1 MAAANIIDISDD
13 TFEFEVVNYSAEVPV
28 VLDLWAPWCIP
39 CRVQSRELAKLAHEA
54 DGGFR
59 LARINVDDQP
69 KLAARLKV
77 QQVPAVK
84 AFVDGRIVTE
94 VAGVLSEQNL
104 RLLVDRIMPKAGN
117 LLLEKGRSLMLLGN
131 LPGAEEALAQYVYES
146 HGEPAGLLALA
157 RALLWQGKGQEAASI
172 LNSFPASS
180 EFNTAKSLLPLAKA
194 YAHFDTLP
202 QKSANPLE
210 AAYRNSLRLA
220 KNGKIEIALDGFLDI
235 LRQDKHFHNGQ
246 LHEIY
251 LALLEVLGD
260 AYPTVRQY
268 RDDLSNVLF

>member
-1 MAAANIIDISDD
+1 MAAANIIDINED

-69 KLAARLKV
+69 KLATRLKV

-84 AFVDGRIVTE
+84 AFVDGRIVAE

-104 RLLVDRIMPKAGN
+104 RLLVDRILPKAGN
-117 LLLEKGRSLMLLGN
+117 LLLEKGKSLMMLGD
-131 LPGAEEALAQYVYES
+131 LAGAEEALAQYVYES

-157 RALLWQGKGQEAASI
+157 RVLLWQGKAHEAYAI
-172 LNSFPASS
+172 LDNFPASS
-180 EFNTAKSLLPLAKA
+180 EFKAAKSLLPLAKA
-194 YAHFDTLP
+194 YAHFDSLP
-202 QKSANPLE
+202 QTSANPLE
-210 AAYRNSLRLA
+210 AAYRNNLRLA

-235 LRQDKHFHNGQ
+235 LRQDKNFHDGQ

-260 AYPTVRQY
+260 SYPTVRQY
-268 RDDLSNVLF
+268 RDDLSNILF

>member
-1 MAAANIIDISDD
+1 MAAANIIDINED
-13 TFEFEVVNYSAEVPV
+13 TFEFEVVNYSAEMPV

-69 KLAARLKV
+69 KLATRLKV

-84 AFVDGRIVTE
+84 AFVDGRIVAE

-104 RLLVDRIMPKAGN
+104 RLLVDRILPKAGN
-117 LLLEKGRSLMLLGN
+117 LLLEKGKSLMMLGD
-131 LPGAEEALAQYVYES
+131 LAGAEEALAQYVYES

-157 RALLWQGKGQEAASI
+157 RVLLWQGKAHEAYAI
-172 LNSFPASS
+172 LDNFPASS
-180 EFNTAKSLLPLAKA
+180 EFKAAKSLLPLAKA
-194 YAHFDTLP
+194 YAHFDSLP
-202 QKSANPLE
+202 QTSANPLE
-210 AAYRNSLRLA
+210 AAYRNNLRLA

-235 LRQDKHFHNGQ
+235 LRQDKNFHDGQ

-260 AYPTVRQY
+260 SYPTVRQY
-268 RDDLSNVLF
+268 RDDLSNILF

>member
-1 MAAANIIDISDD
+1 MAAANIIDINED

-28 VLDLWAPWCIP
+28 VVDLWAPWCIP

-69 KLAARLKV
+69 KLATRLKV

-84 AFVDGRIVTE
+84 AFVDGRIVAE
-94 VAGVLSEQNL
+94 VTGVLSEQNL
-104 RLLVDRIMPKAGN
+104 CLFIDRILPKAGN
-117 LLLEKGRSLMLLGN
+117 LLLEKGKSLMMLGD
-131 LPGAEEALAQYVYES
+131 LAGAEEALAQYVYES

-157 RALLWQGKGQEAASI
+157 RVLLWQGKAHEAYVI

-180 EFNTAKSLLPLAKA
+180 EFKTAKSLLPLAKA
-194 YAHFDTLP
+194 YIYFDSLP
-202 QKSANPLE
+202 QMSANPLE
-210 AAYRNSLRLA
+210 AAYRNNLRLA

-235 LRQDKHFHNGQ
+235 LRQDKNFHDGQ

-260 AYPTVRQY
+260 SYPTVRQY
-268 RDDLSNVLF
+268 RDDLSNILF

>member
-1 MAAANIIDISDD
+1 MAAANIIDISED

-39 CRVQSRELAKLAHEA
+39 CRVQSRDLAKLAHEA
-54 DGGFR
+54 DGSFR

-69 KLAARLKV
+69 KLATRLKV

-84 AFVDGRIVTE
+84 AFVDGRIVAE
-94 VAGVLSEQNL
+94 VTGVLSEQNL
-104 RLLVDRIMPKAGN
+104 RLLVDRILPKAGN
-117 LLLEKGRSLMLLGN
+117 LLLEKGRSLMLLGD
-131 LPGAEEALAQYVYES
+131 LAGAEEALAQYVYES

-157 RALLWQGKGQEAASI
+157 RVLLWQGRAHDAYAI
-172 LNSFPASS
+172 LSSFPASS
-180 EFNTAKSLLPLAKA
+180 EFKTAKSLLPLAKA
-194 YAHFDTLP
+194 YAGFDSLP
-202 QKSANPLE
+202 QISANPLE

-220 KNGKIEIALDGFLDI
+220 KSSKIEMALDGFLDI
-235 LRQDKHFHNGQ
+235 LRQDKHFHNDQ

>member
-1 MAAANIIDISDD
+1 MAAANIIDISED
-13 TFEFEVVNYSAEVPV
+13 TFEFEVVNYSMQVPV

-39 CRVQSRELAKLAHEA
+39 CRVQSRDLTKLAHEA

-69 KLAARLKV
+69 KLATRLKV

-84 AFVDGRIVTE
+84 AFVDGRVVAEVT
-94 VAGVLSEQNL
+94 GVLSEQNL
-104 RLLVDRIMPKAGN
+104 RLLVDRVLPKAGN
-117 LLLEKGRSLMLLGN
+117 LLLEKGKSLMLLGD
-131 LPGAEEALAQYVYES
+131 LAGAEEALAQYVYES

-157 RALLWQGKGQEAASI
+157 RALLWQGKAHDAYAI

-180 EFNTAKSLLPLAKA
+180 EFKTAKSLLPLAKA
-194 YAHFDTLP
+194 YASFDTLP
-202 QKSANPLE
+202 QLSANPLE

-220 KNGKIEIALDGFLDI
+220 RSGKIEIALDGFLDI
-235 LRQDKHFHNGQ
+235 LRRDKHFHDDQ
-246 LHEIY
+246 LHDVY

-260 AYPTVRQY
+260 GYPTVRQY

>member
-1 MAAANIIDISDD
+1 MAAANIIDISED

-84 AFVDGRIVTE
+84 AFVDGRIVAE
-94 VAGVLSEQNL
+94 VTGVLSEQNL
-104 RLLVDRIMPKAGN
+104 RLLVDRILPKAGN
-117 LLLEKGRSLMLLGN
+117 LLLEKGKSLMLLGD
-131 LPGAEEALAQYVYES
+131 LAEAEEALAQYVYES

-157 RALLWQGKGQEAASI
+157 RVLLWQGRTQDAYVI
-172 LNSFPASS
+172 LNNFPASS
-180 EFNTAKSLLPLAKA
+180 EFKTAKSLLPLATA
-194 YAHFDTLP
+194 YASFDTLP
-202 QKSANPLE
+202 QVSANPLE

-220 KNGKIEIALDGFLDI
+220 RSGKIEIALDGFLDI
-235 LRQDKHFHNGQ
+235 LRREKHFHEGQ
-246 LHEIY
+246 LHDIY

>member
-1 MAAANIIDISDD
+1 MAAANIIDISED
-13 TFEFEVVNYSAEVPV
+13 TFEFEVVNYSTEVPV

-69 KLAARLKV
+69 KLATRLKV

-84 AFVDGRIVTE
+84 AFVDGRIVAE

-104 RLLVDRIMPKAGN
+104 RLLVDRVLPKAGN
-117 LLLEKGRSLMLLGN
+117 LLLEKGKSLMLLGD
-131 LPGAEEALAQYVYES
+131 LAGAEDALAQYIYES

-157 RALLWQGKGQEAASI
+157 RALLWQGRAQDAYAI

-180 EFNTAKSLLPLAKA
+180 EFKTAKSLLPLAKA
-194 YAHFDTLP
+194 YAGFDSLP
-202 QKSANPLE
+202 QLSANPLE

-220 KNGKIEIALDGFLDI
+220 RSGKIEMALDGFLDI
-235 LRQDKHFHNGQ
+235 LRKDKHFHDDQ

-260 AYPTVRQY
+260 GYPTVRQY

>member
-1 MAAANIIDISDD
+1 MAAANIIDISED
-13 TFEFEVVNYSAEVPV
+13 TFEIEVVNYSTEVPV

-39 CRVQSRELAKLAHEA
+39 CRVQSRELARLAHEA

-77 QQVPAVK
+77 QHVPAVK
-84 AFVDGRIVTE
+84 AFVDGRVVAE

-104 RLLVDRIMPKAGN
+104 RLLVDRILPKAGN
-117 LLLEKGRSLMLLGN
+117 LLLEKGKSLMLLGD
-131 LPGAEEALAQYVYES
+131 LEGAEDALARYVAES
-146 HGEPAGLLALA
+146 HGEPPGLLALA
-157 RALLWQGKGQEAASI
+157 RVLLWQGKAREAASI
-172 LNSFPASS
+172 LNSFPASP
-180 EFNTAKSLLPLAKA
+180 EFTTAKSLLPLAKA
-194 YAHFDTLP
+194 YAGFDQLP
-202 QKSANPLE
+202 AVVANPLE

-220 KNGKIEIALDGFLDI
+220 RSGKIEIALDGFLDI
-235 LRQDKHFHNGQ
+235 LRKDKHFHNGQ
-246 LHEIY
+246 LHDIY

-260 AYPTVRQY
+260 AYPTIRQY

>member
-1 MAAANIIDISDD
+1 MAAANIIDISED
-13 TFEFEVVNYSAEVPV
+13 TFEFEVVNYSMQVPV

-39 CRVQSRELAKLAHEA
+39 CRVQSRDLAKLAHEA

-59 LARINVDDQP
+59 LARIDVDDQP
-69 KLAARLKV
+69 KLATRLKV

-84 AFVDGRIVTE
+84 AFLDGRIVAE
-94 VAGVLSEQNL
+94 VTGVLSEQNL
-104 RLLVDRIMPKAGN
+104 RLLVDRILPKAGN
-117 LLLEKGRSLMLLGN
+117 LLLEKGRSLMLLGD
-131 LPGAEEALAQYVYES
+131 LTGAEEALAQYVYES

-157 RALLWQGKGQEAASI
+157 RALLWLGRGHDANTI
-172 LNSFPASS
+172 LSNFPASS
-180 EFNTAKSLLPLAKA
+180 EFKTAKSLLPLAKA
-194 YAHFDTLP
+194 YAGFDSLP
-202 QKSANPLE
+202 QVSANPLE

-220 KNGKIEIALDGFLDI
+220 RSGKIEIALDGFLDI
-235 LRQDKHFHNGQ
+235 LRQDKHFHGGQ

-260 AYPTVRQY
+260 GYPTVRQY

>member
-1 MAAANIIDISDD
+1 MAAANIIDISED
-13 TFEFEVVNYSAEVPV
+13 TFEFEVVNYSAQLPV

-39 CRVQSRELAKLAHEA
+39 CRVQSRDLTRLAHEA

-59 LARINVDDQP
+59 LARINVDDQS

-84 AFVDGRIVTE
+84 AFVDGRIVAE
-94 VAGVLSEQNL
+94 VTGVLSEQNL
-104 RLLVDRIMPKAGN
+104 RIFIDRILPKAGN
-117 LLLEKGRSLMLLGN
+117 LLLEKGKSLMLLGD
-131 LPGAEEALAQYVYES
+131 LTGAEEALAQYINES

-157 RALLWQGKGQEAASI
+157 RALLWQGKAHDAFLI
-172 LNSFPASS
+172 LNNFPASS
-180 EFNTAKSLLPLAKA
+180 DFKAAKSLLPLAKA
-194 YAHFDTLP
+194 YVNFDLLP
-202 QKSANPLE
+202 QISANPLE

-220 KNGKIEIALDGFLDI
+220 KSGKIEIALDGFLDI
-235 LRQDKHFHNGQ
+235 LRKDKHFHNDQ
-246 LHEIY
+246 LREIY

-260 AYPTVRQY
+260 ACPTVRQY

>member
-1 MAAANIIDISDD
+1 MAAANIIDISED
-13 TFEFEVVNYSAEVPV
+13 TFEFEVVNYSMQVPV

-39 CRVQSRELAKLAHEA
+39 CRVQSRDLTKLAHEA

-69 KLAARLKV
+69 KLATRLKV

-84 AFVDGRIVTE
+84 AFVDGRIVAE
-94 VAGVLSEQNL
+94 VTGVLSEQNL
-104 RLLVDRIMPKAGN
+104 RLLVDRVLPKAGN
-117 LLLEKGRSLMLLGN
+117 LLLEKGKSLMLLGD
-131 LPGAEEALAQYVYES
+131 LAGAEEALAQYVFES

-157 RALLWQGKGQEAASI
+157 RALLWQGKAHDAYAI

-180 EFNTAKSLLPLAKA
+180 EFKTAKSLLPLAKA
-194 YAHFDTLP
+194 YASFDTLP
-202 QKSANPLE
+202 QLSANPLE

-220 KNGKIEIALDGFLDI
+220 RSGKIEIALDGFLDI
-235 LRQDKHFHNGQ
+235 LRRDKHFHDDQ
-246 LHEIY
+246 LHDVY

-260 AYPTVRQY
+260 GYPTVRQY

>member
-1 MAAANIIDISDD
+1 MAAANIIDINED

-69 KLAARLKV
+69 KLATRLKV

-84 AFVDGRIVTE
+84 AFVDGRIVAE
-94 VAGVLSEQNL
+94 VTGVLSEQNL
-104 RLLVDRIMPKAGN
+104 RLFIDRILPKAGN
-117 LLLEKGRSLMLLGN
+117 LLLEKGKSLMMLGD
-131 LPGAEEALAQYVYES
+131 LAGAEEALAQYVYES

-157 RALLWQGKGQEAASI
+157 RVLLWQGKAHEAYVI
-172 LNSFPASS
+172 LDNFPASS
-180 EFNTAKSLLPLAKA
+180 EFKTAKSLLPLAKA
-194 YAHFDTLP
+194 YASFDSLP
-202 QKSANPLE
+202 QVNANPLE

-220 KNGKIEIALDGFLDI
+220 RSGKIEIALDGFLDI
-235 LRQDKHFHNGQ
+235 LWQDKNFHDGQ

-260 AYPTVRQY
+260 SYPTVRQY
-268 RDDLSNVLF
+268 RDDLSNILF

>member
-1 MAAANIIDISDD
+1 MAAANIIDISED
-13 TFEFEVVNYSAEVPV
+13 TFEFEVVNYSAQLPV

-39 CRVQSRELAKLAHEA
+39 CRVQSRDLARLAHEA

-59 LARINVDDQP
+59 LARINVDDQS

-84 AFVDGRIVTE
+84 AFVDGRIVAE
-94 VAGVLSEQNL
+94 VTGVLSEQNL
-104 RLLVDRIMPKAGN
+104 RIFIDRILPKAGN
-117 LLLEKGRSLMLLGN
+117 LLLEKGKSLMLLGD
-131 LPGAEEALAQYVYES
+131 LTGAEEALAQYINES

-157 RALLWQGKGQEAASI
+157 RALLWQGKAHDAFLI
-172 LNSFPASS
+172 LNNFPASS
-180 EFNTAKSLLPLAKA
+180 DFKAAKSLLPLAKA
-194 YAHFDTLP
+194 YVNFDLLP
-202 QKSANPLE
+202 QISANPLE

-220 KNGKIEIALDGFLDI
+220 KSGKIEIALDGFLDI
-235 LRQDKHFHNGQ
+235 LRNDKHFHNDQ
-246 LHEIY
+246 LREIY

-260 AYPTVRQY
+260 ACPTVRQY

>member
-1 MAAANIIDISDD
+1 MAAANIIDISED
-13 TFEFEVVNYSAEVPV
+13 TFEFEVVNYSMQVPV

-39 CRVQSRELAKLAHEA
+39 CRVQSRDLAKLAHEA

-69 KLAARLKV
+69 KLATRLKV

-84 AFVDGRIVTE
+84 AFVDGRIVAE
-94 VAGVLSEQNL
+94 VTGVLNEQNL
-104 RLLVDRIMPKAGN
+104 RMLVDRILPKAGN
-117 LLLEKGRSLMLLGN
+117 LLLEKGRSLMLLGD
-131 LPGAEEALAQYVYES
+131 LAGAEEALAQFVYES

-157 RALLWQGKGQEAASI
+157 RVLLWQGRAHDAYAI
-172 LNSFPASS
+172 LNNFPASS
-180 EFNTAKSLLPLAKA
+180 EFKTAKSLLPLARA
-194 YAHFDTLP
+194 YAGFDSLP
-202 QKSANPLE
+202 QVSANPLE

-220 KNGKIEIALDGFLDI
+220 KTGKIEIALDGFLDI
-235 LRQDKHFHNGQ
+235 LRKDKHFHDGQ
-246 LHEIY
+246 LHDVY

>member
-1 MAAANIIDISDD
+1 MAAANIIDISED
-13 TFEFEVVNYSAEVPV
+13 TFEFEVVNYSAQLPV

-39 CRVQSRELAKLAHEA
+39 CRVQSRDLTRLAHEA

-59 LARINVDDQP
+59 LARINVDDQS

-84 AFVDGRIVTE
+84 AFVDGRIVAE
-94 VAGVLSEQNL
+94 VTGVLSEQNL
-104 RLLVDRIMPKAGN
+104 RIFIDRILPKAGN
-117 LLLEKGRSLMLLGN
+117 LLLEKGKSLMLLGD
-131 LPGAEEALAQYVYES
+131 LTGAEEALAQYINES

-157 RALLWQGKGQEAASI
+157 RALLWQGKAHDAFLI
-172 LNSFPASS
+172 LNNFPASS
-180 EFNTAKSLLPLAKA
+180 DFKAAKSLLPLAKA
-194 YAHFDTLP
+194 YVNFESLP
-202 QKSANPLE
+202 QISANPLE

-220 KNGKIEIALDGFLDI
+220 KSGKIEIALDGFLDI
-235 LRQDKHFHNGQ
+235 LRKDKHFHNDQ
-246 LHEIY
+246 LREIY

-260 AYPTVRQY
+260 ACPTVRQY

>member
-1 MAAANIIDISDD
+1 MATANIIDISDD

-39 CRVQSRELAKLAHEA
+39 CRVQSRDLAKLAHEA

-69 KLAARLKV
+69 KLATRLKV

-84 AFVDGRIVTE
+84 AFVDGRIVAE
-94 VAGVLSEQNL
+94 VTGVLNEQNL
-104 RLLVDRIMPKAGN
+104 RLLVDRVLPKAGN
-117 LLLEKGRSLMLLGN
+117 LLLEKGRSLMLLGD
-131 LPGAEEALAQYVYES
+131 LVGAEEALAQYVYES

-157 RALLWQGKGQEAASI
+157 RALLWLGRGHDANTI
-172 LNSFPASS
+172 LSSFPASS
-180 EFNTAKSLLPLAKA
+180 EFKTAKSLLPLAKA
-194 YAHFDTLP
+194 YTGFDSLS
-202 QKSANPLE
+202 QVSANPLE

-220 KNGKIEIALDGFLDI
+220 RSGKIEIALDGFLDI
-235 LRQDKHFHNGQ
+235 LRKDKHFHNDE

>member
-235 LRQDKHFHNGQ
+235 LRQDKHFHSGQ

>member
-1 MAAANIIDISDD
+1 MAAANIIDISED
-13 TFEFEVVNYSAEVPV
+13 TFEFEVVNYSAQLPV

-39 CRVQSRELAKLAHEA
+39 CRVQLRDLTRLAHEA

-59 LARINVDDQP
+59 LARINVDDQS

-84 AFVDGRIVTE
+84 AFVDGRIVAE
-94 VAGVLSEQNL
+94 VTGVLSEQNL
-104 RLLVDRIMPKAGN
+104 RIFIDRILPKAGN
-117 LLLEKGRSLMLLGN
+117 LLLEKGKSLMLLGD
-131 LPGAEEALAQYVYES
+131 LTGAEEALAQYINES

-157 RALLWQGKGQEAASI
+157 RALLWQGKAHDAFLI
-172 LNSFPASS
+172 LNNFPASS
-180 EFNTAKSLLPLAKA
+180 DFKAAKSLLPLAKA
-194 YAHFDTLP
+194 YVNFDLLP
-202 QKSANPLE
+202 QISANPLE

-220 KNGKIEIALDGFLDI
+220 KSGKIEIALDGFLDI
-235 LRQDKHFHNGQ
+235 LRKDKHFHNDQ
-246 LHEIY
+246 LREIY

-260 AYPTVRQY
+260 ACPTVRQY

>member
-1 MAAANIIDISDD
+1 MAAANIIDISEE
-13 TFEFEVVNYSAEVPV
+13 TFEFEVINYSAEIPV
-28 VLDLWAPWCIP
+28 VLDLWAPWCVP
-39 CRVQSRELAKLAHEA
+39 CRVQSRDLARLAHEA
-54 DGGFR
+54 DGSFR
-59 LARINVDDQP
+59 LARMNVDDQT

-77 QQVPAVK
+77 QQVPALK
-84 AFVDGRIVTE
+84 AFVDGRVVAE
-94 VAGVLSEQNL
+94 VSGVLSEHSL
-104 RLLVDRIMPKAGN
+104 RAIIDRILPKAGN
-117 LLLEKGRSLMLLGN
+117 LLLEKGKSLMMQGDLAGS
-131 LPGAEEALAQYVYES
+131 EEALTQYVYES

-157 RALLWQGKGQEAASI
+157 RVLLWQGRAQDALSI

-180 EFNTAKSLLPLAKA
+180 EFKTAKSLLPLAKA
-194 YAHFDTLP
+194 YASFDSLP
-202 QKSANPLE
+202 QLSANPLE

-235 LRQDKHFHNGQ
+235 LRKDKHFHDGQ

-260 AYPTVRQY
+260 SYPTIRQY

>member
-180 EFNTAKSLLPLAKA
+180 EFNTAKSLLPLANA
-194 YAHFDTLP
+194 YANFETLP
-202 QKSANPLE
+202 QKPPNPLE

-235 LRQDKHFHNGQ
+235 LRQDKHFHGGQ

-260 AYPTVRQY
+260 AFPTVRQY

>member
-146 HGEPAGLLALA
+146 HREPAGLLALA

-194 YAHFDTLP
+194 YANFETLP

-220 KNGKIEIALDGFLDI
+220 KNAKIEIALDGFLDI
-235 LRQDKHFHNGQ
+235 LRQDKHFHAGQ

>member
-1 MAAANIIDISDD
+1 MAAANIIDINED

-69 KLAARLKV
+69 KLATRLKV

-84 AFVDGRIVTE
+84 AFVDGRIVAE
-94 VAGVLSEQNL
+94 VTGVLSEQNL
-104 RLLVDRIMPKAGN
+104 RLFIDRILPKAGN
-117 LLLEKGRSLMLLGN
+117 LLLEKGKSLMILGD
-131 LPGAEEALAQYVYES
+131 LAGAEEALAQYVDES

-157 RALLWQGKGQEAASI
+157 RVLLWQGKAHEAYAI
-172 LNSFPASS
+172 LDNFPASP
-180 EFNTAKSLLPLAKA
+180 EFKTAKILLPLAKA
-194 YAHFDTLP
+194 YASFDSLP
-202 QKSANPLE
+202 QVNANPLE

-220 KNGKIEIALDGFLDI
+220 RSGKIEIALDGFLDI
-235 LRQDKHFHNGQ
+235 LRQDKNFHDGQ

-260 AYPTVRQY
+260 SYPTVRQY
-268 RDDLSNVLF
+268 RDDLSNILF

>member
-1 MAAANIIDISDD
+1 MAAANIIDINED
-13 TFEFEVVNYSAEVPV
+13 TFEYEVVNYSMQVPV

-39 CRVQSRELAKLAHEA
+39 CRVQSRDLAKLAHEA

-59 LARINVDDQP
+59 LARIDVDDQA
-69 KLAARLKV
+69 KLATRLKV

-84 AFVDGRIVTE
+84 AFVDGRIVSE
-94 VAGVLSEQNL
+94 VTGVLSEQNL
-104 RLLVDRIMPKAGN
+104 RLFVDRILPKAGN
-117 LLLEKGRSLMLLGN
+117 LMLEKGNSLMLLGD
-131 LPGAEEALAQYVYES
+131 LAGSEEALAQYVFES

-157 RALLWQGKGQEAASI
+157 RALLWQGKGHDAYAI

-180 EFNTAKSLLPLAKA
+180 EFKTAKSLLPLAKA
-194 YAHFDTLP
+194 YTTFDTLP
-202 QKSANPLE
+202 QVSTNPLE
-210 AAYRNSLRLA
+210 AAYRNGLRLA
-220 KNGKIEIALDGFLDI
+220 KNSKIEMALDGFLDI
-235 LRQDKHFHNGQ
+235 LRQDKHFHGGQ

-251 LALLEVLGD
+251 LALLEVLGN